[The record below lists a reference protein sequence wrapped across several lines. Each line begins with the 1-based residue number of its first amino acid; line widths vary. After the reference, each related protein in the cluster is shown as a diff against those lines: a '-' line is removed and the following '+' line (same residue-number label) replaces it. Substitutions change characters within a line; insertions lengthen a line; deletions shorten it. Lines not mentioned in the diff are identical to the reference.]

1 MSTSGMSDLN
11 FNLILTKKNNFKNFL
26 FNNYKSYF
34 KKFIVNGLRKIQTF
48 SAQNTAEKIQEIKV
62 LKKANCMVKPAL
74 STP

>member
-1 MSTSGMSDLN
+1 MSTSGMSGLN
-11 FNLILTKKNNFKNFL
+11 FNLILPKKNNFKNFL

-48 SAQNTAEKIQEIKV
+48 SAQNTAEKEIKV

>member
-1 MSTSGMSDLN
+1 MSTSGMSGLN
-11 FNLILTKKNNFKNFL
+11 FNLILTKKNKNFL

-34 KKFIVNGLRKIQTF
+34 KKFIVNGLRTIQTF

-62 LKKANCMVKPAL
+62 LKKANCMIKPAL

>member
-1 MSTSGMSDLN
+1 MSGLN
-11 FNLILTKKNNFKNFL
+11 FNLILLKKNNLKNFL

-34 KKFIVNGLRKIQTF
+34 KKFIVNILLTIQTF

-62 LKKANCMVKPAL
+62 LKKANCTVKPAL

>member
-1 MSTSGMSDLN
+1 MSTSGMSGLN
-11 FNLILTKKNNFKNFL
+11 FNLILTKKNKNFL

-34 KKFIVNGLRKIQTF
+34 KKFIVNGLQTIQTF

-62 LKKANCMVKPAL
+62 LKKANCMIKPAL

>member
-1 MSTSGMSDLN
+1 MSTSGMSGLN
-11 FNLILTKKNNFKNFL
+11 FNLILTKKNKNFL

-34 KKFIVNGLRKIQTF
+34 KKFIVNGLRTIQTF

-62 LKKANCMVKPAL
+62 LKKANCTVKPAL

>member
-1 MSTSGMSDLN
+1 MSTSGMSGLN
-11 FNLILTKKNNFKNFL
+11 FNLILTKKNKNFL

>member
-1 MSTSGMSDLN
+1 M
-11 FNLILTKKNNFKNFL
+11 
-26 FNNYKSYF
+26 
-34 KKFIVNGLRKIQTF
+34 F

>member
-1 MSTSGMSDLN
+1 MSTSGMSGLN
-11 FNLILTKKNNFKNFL
+11 FNLILTKKNKNFL

-34 KKFIVNGLRKIQTF
+34 KKFIVNGLRTIQTF